1 MNSTIEALF
10 TGPTL
15 IVALLIFANFN
26 KVNIK
31 ANRWLGVFVLLIFFI
46 QLGVLYDKTHITGE
60 NSPVID
66 VINLANYIIAPVFY
80 FSIVYYVEPSRRWR
94 RLDNL
99 HFLFGGVMLLLT
111 IIAFIVPVN
120 PVITPNEKELE
131 AKVILVFNAIFSL
144 QVLAYCFVSY
154 YRITKY
160 QKNLLIYASNTYQIN
175 LHWLIKIVICVVLIA
190 VFWLVDVIFQISE
203 NSLLFDYSS
212 TLMYFIG
219 VCYIA
224 YNTLLQKEIFLFN
237 TEEKQQLD
245 AIIDEAENESEI
257 KKKLITDKKLAE
269 YVQALKQLMDTEK
282 PHLDDE
288 ISLILLATQFK
299 TSPHLLSYIIN
310 SGFQENFFQFIN
322 RHRVD
327 EAKRMILDPKMNH
340 LSLVGIAYEAG
351 FNSKTVFNTTFKKIT
366 GQTPTDFRK
375 THN

>member
-1 MNSTIEALF
+1 MNPTIEALF

-46 QLGVLYDKTHITGE
+46 QLGVLYDKTHTIGE
-60 NSPVID
+60 NPPVID

-94 RLDNL
+94 RRDNL
-99 HFLFGGVMLLLT
+99 HFLFGGVILLLT
-111 IIAFIVPVN
+111 IITFFMPAN

-131 AKVILVFNAIFSL
+131 AKAIMIFNAIFSL
-144 QVLAYCFVSY
+144 QVLTYCFVSY

-175 LHWLIKIVICVVLIA
+175 LHWLKKIVICVVLIA
-190 VFWLVDVIFQISE
+190 VFWLVDIIFRISE

-237 TEEKQQLD
+237 TEEKQQLA
-245 AIIDEAENESEI
+245 AIIDEAENETEI
-257 KKKLITDKKLAE
+257 KKKLITDEKLAE
-269 YVQALKQLMDTEK
+269 YVQALKQLMDAQK

-288 ISLILLATQFK
+288 ISLIRLAEQFK

-327 EAKRMILDPKMNH
+327 EAKRMILDPKMSY

-351 FNSKTVFNTTFKKIT
+351 FSSKTVFNTTFKKIT